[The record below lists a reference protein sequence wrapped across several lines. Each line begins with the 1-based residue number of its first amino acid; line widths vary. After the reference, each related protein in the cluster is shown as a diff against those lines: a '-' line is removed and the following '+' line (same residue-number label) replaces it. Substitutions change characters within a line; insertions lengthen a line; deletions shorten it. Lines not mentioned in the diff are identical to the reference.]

1 MDKKKVEEL
10 IEKTIRFTKVTD
22 DDYIQGNV
30 KSHIINTLQVALKE
44 ISKSD
49 WVSVEDELP
58 PYDKVVW
65 VTSKMSP
72 DNVFKTEEWKALP
85 SQKMIMTSSSYGKG
99 EWLVSLIG
107 NLLIS
112 WRIDM
117 TREKLIQ
124 KAYEFEKKNER
135 LT

>member
-1 MDKKKVEEL
+1 
-10 IEKTIRFTKVTD
+10 
-22 DDYIQGNV
+22 
-30 KSHIINTLQVALKE
+30 
-44 ISKSD
+44 
-49 WVSVEDELP
+49 
-58 PYDKVVW
+58 
-65 VTSKMSP
+65 
-72 DNVFKTEEWKALP
+72 
-85 SQKMIMTSSSYGKG
+85 MTSSSYGKG

-135 LT
+135 IT